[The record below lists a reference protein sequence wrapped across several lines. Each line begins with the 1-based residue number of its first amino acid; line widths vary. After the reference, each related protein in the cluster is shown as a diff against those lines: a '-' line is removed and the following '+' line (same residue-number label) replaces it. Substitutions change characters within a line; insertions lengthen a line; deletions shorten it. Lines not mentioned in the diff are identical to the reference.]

1 MTATLASLKQLP
13 DLRTRTIWNLSFG
26 FFGVQIVYTLQ
37 TSSLSRIF
45 STIGAD
51 PNNLSFFWIL
61 PPLVGLI
68 VQPFVGRI
76 TDRIWSPRLGR
87 RKPFLLL
94 GGLIAAV
101 IMVLLPNAGSF
112 HFSVASALL
121 FGAVCVA
128 LLDMSSNM
136 AMQPFKMVVGDLVN
150 ERQKTYAYS
159 VQSFLV
165 NASSIV
171 AYLFP
176 FLFTWAGVANTA
188 PAGVVP
194 DSVKISFYVGLAI
207 LAACVVQALL
217 TVKEMP
223 PEEYA
228 LYHEPVAADDKTSFL
243 TYLKKA
249 PSVFWTVGLVQFFC
263 WGAFLLQ
270 WTYSTGAIATNAFG
284 TTDPASPE
292 YQAAG
297 NWYGVVSAAMAA
309 GAVAW
314 ALLIPKFK
322 SHRISYSV
330 SLAVGAVGFLSVY
343 FIHGQ
348 YMFLVSYVLIG
359 VTWSA
364 MMALPFTIL
373 TNALEGEGSIGVY
386 LGLFNCTICLPQ
398 IVMALLGKVF
408 MTAFGGHQPSMFIVA
423 AVMLALGVGAVF
435 LVREKPHGLS
445 DA

>member
-1 MTATLASLKQLP
+1 MGTLRALP
-13 DLRTRTIWNLSFG
+13 DLKTRTIWNLSFG

-45 STIGAD
+45 ATIGAD

-61 PPLVGLI
+61 PPLVGLV

-76 TDRIWSPRLGR
+76 TDRMWSPRLGR

-94 GGLIAAV
+94 GGLIAGV

-112 HFSVASALL
+112 NFSVASALM
-121 FGAVCVA
+121 FGAICVT

-150 ERQKTYAYS
+150 EKQKTFAYS

-176 FLFTWAGVANTA
+176 FLFTFLGVANTA
-188 PAGVVP
+188 PKGVVP
-194 DSVKISFYVGLAI
+194 DSVKISFYVGLAV
-207 LAACVVQALL
+207 LVACVIQAML

-228 LYHEPVAADDKTSFL
+228 LYHEPVAKDDKTSFL

-249 PSVFWTVGLVQFFC
+249 PRVFWTVGLVQFFC

-284 TTDPASPE
+284 TTDPVSPE

-314 ALLIPKFK
+314 ALLIPKFPN
-322 SHRISYSV
+322 HRASYSV
-330 SLAVGAVGFLSVY
+330 SLVLGAAGFLSVY
-343 FIHGQ
+343 FIHNQ
-348 YMFLVSYVLIG
+348 YLFIVSYALIG
-359 VTWSA
+359 VAWSA

-386 LGLFNCTICLPQ
+386 LGLFNCTICIPQ
-398 IVMALLGKVF
+398 IAMALLGKAF
-408 MTAFGGHQPSMFIVA
+408 MIAFGGFQPALFLVA
-423 AVMLALGVGAVF
+423 AVMLALGVAAVF
-435 LVREKPHGLS
+435 LVKEEGPRTG
-445 DA
+445 AANG